1 MDNTEIIDFRLQLN
15 EELKDP
21 EFKKEYDNLSTEFTL
36 AKEIM
41 QLRKMNN
48 LTQKELAE
56 KIGTSQPSI
65 SRIESG
71 SYRNISL
78 SFLRRIGEALN
89 AKPEIHL
96 KVI

>member
-1 MDNTEIIDFRLQLN
+1 MDNTEIINFRLQLN

-65 SRIESG
+65 ARIESG

-96 KVI
+96 KVM